1 MDTVDVPH
9 QPGSQSKLASA
20 KGPAGPDP
28 TSQPMTNE
36 VALELPPAPKRG
48 SQSICAVWEA
58 GVGRSG
64 GICGAEPR
72 ELWGSRPAPG
82 REGPFTPRAGAEGAT
97 TTTMHD
103 LIII

>member
-72 ELWGSRPAPG
+72 ELWGSRACQG
-82 REGPFTPRAGAEGAT
+82 GKGPSHLGLGLRGPPPPQCMT
-97 TTTMHD
+97 
-103 LIII
+103 

>member
-9 QPGSQSKLASA
+9 QPGSQSKLASV

-58 GVGRSG
+58 GPVGYAGLSPESCGGAGRSQG
-64 GICGAEPR
+64 GK
-72 ELWGSRPAPG
+72 
-82 REGPFTPRAGAEGAT
+82 GPSHLGLGLRGPPPPQCMT
-97 TTTMHD
+97 
-103 LIII
+103 